1 MTQGVIMHRRRL
13 VFVALLILAV
23 AACTH
28 VPSTR
33 LLAQASRT
41 AALINQ
47 QLDKQVNFDL
57 SASLPEV
64 LTQIGK
70 QTGVPIEAQP
80 QVWDLLPWGR
90 ETTVTAKIQN
100 QTLRE
105 ALQVITKRL
114 GLTFVLKDEA
124 VELQPMPPLRRLG
137 RKSTRSEL
145 EAIFLLSETKLGLN
159 ADRPKFSELVEAI
172 DAKLNATKPDYA
184 IYNRSATSP
193 DVVPQDA
200 PVSVPRNATLL
211 EALEAIATQ
220 TPATWYPWGERD
232 QTSIVILAKRD
243 QTRRLLEKE
252 VTLRH
257 EGTDVAQVLA
267 ELSSRC
273 GVPFRY
279 EPGAIQSLPPQTRG
293 IRLVLSGASAIDAL
307 EAIAGATGLGYVV
320 KDDNVYIWNTA
331 AQQGAAAPR
340 DRALAWIPT
349 DSGLQIVIT
358 ESQCPPDIREF
369 IEAQKKKNFDAL
381 RKMMAEQGFKPTTQP
396 AATAPSANPGKPG
409 KATEPAGKDL

>member
-1 MTQGVIMHRRRL
+1 
-13 VFVALLILAV
+13 
-23 AACTH
+23 
-28 VPSTR
+28 
-33 LLAQASRT
+33 
-41 AALINQ
+41 
-47 QLDKQVNFDL
+47 
-57 SASLPEV
+57 
-64 LTQIGK
+64 
-70 QTGVPIEAQP
+70 
-80 QVWDLLPWGR
+80 
-90 ETTVTAKIQN
+90 
-100 QTLRE
+100 
-105 ALQVITKRL
+105 
-114 GLTFVLKDEA
+114 
-124 VELQPMPPLRRLG
+124 
-137 RKSTRSEL
+137 
-145 EAIFLLSETKLGLN
+145 
-159 ADRPKFSELVEAI
+159 
-172 DAKLNATKPDYA
+172 
-184 IYNRSATSP
+184 
-193 DVVPQDA
+193 
-200 PVSVPRNATLL
+200 
-211 EALEAIATQ
+211 
-220 TPATWYPWGERD
+220 
-232 QTSIVILAKRD
+232 
-243 QTRRLLEKE
+243 LEKE